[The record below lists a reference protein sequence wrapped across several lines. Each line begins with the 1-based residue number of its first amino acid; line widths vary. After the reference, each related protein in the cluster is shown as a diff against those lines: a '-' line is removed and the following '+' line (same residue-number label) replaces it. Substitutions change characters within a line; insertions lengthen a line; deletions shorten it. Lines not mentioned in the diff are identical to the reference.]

1 MEKRPDWS
9 WRRGLIGHGD
19 ENVEAHLGLVLL
31 VTVGRGAFTVGLAID
46 LNTRRAKLAVQLIT

>member
-1 MEKRPDWS
+1 M
-9 WRRGLIGHGD
+9 GHRED
-19 ENVEAHLGLVLL
+19 NVKAHLGLVLL